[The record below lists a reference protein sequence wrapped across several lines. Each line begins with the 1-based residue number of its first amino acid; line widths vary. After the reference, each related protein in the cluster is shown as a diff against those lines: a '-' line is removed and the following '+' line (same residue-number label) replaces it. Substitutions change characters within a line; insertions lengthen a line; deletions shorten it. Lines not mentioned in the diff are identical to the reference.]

1 MFATAVGSGKHNKG
15 QFRKQEKSQ
24 VMSDSEDDWFE
35 KDIDE
40 FVVQAQPSNVEII
53 EATDADTAEPINA
66 VYADAGLLLP
76 NLYNLLSH
84 VHCTKF
90 L

>member
-1 MFATAVGSGKHNKG
+1 
-15 QFRKQEKSQ
+15 
-24 VMSDSEDDWFE
+24 MSDSEDDWFE

-53 EATDADTAEPINA
+53 EATDADTAEPINI

-76 NLYNLLSH
+76 ILYYTYTHTYYTYTIQVEMSMTRVERRSEKKLKHKCNA
-84 VHCTKF
+84 
-90 L
+90 